1 MIVKIVDLTYL
12 KSDVD
17 RLDIDKVGTTLV
29 DLGKVNN
36 VVKIDAVKRL
46 YMINCKEKLMLFSLF
61 ILAI

>member
-1 MIVKIVDLTYL
+1 MIAKIVDLTDL

-46 YMINCKEKLMLFSLF
+46 YMINWFYKLVLVL
-61 ILAI
+61 

>member
-1 MIVKIVDLTYL
+1 MIAKIVDLTDL

-29 DLGKVNN
+29 DLGKLSN

-46 YMINCKEKLMLFSLF
+46 YMINWFYKLVLVL
-61 ILAI
+61 

>member
-1 MIVKIVDLTYL
+1 MIAKIVDLTDL

-29 DLGKVNN
+29 DLGKLNN

-46 YMINCKEKLMLFSLF
+46 YMINW
-61 ILAI
+61 

>member
-1 MIVKIVDLTYL
+1 MFAKIVDLTDL

-29 DLGKVNN
+29 DLGKLNN

-46 YMINCKEKLMLFSLF
+46 YMINWFYKLVLVL
-61 ILAI
+61 

>member
-1 MIVKIVDLTYL
+1 MIAKIVDLTDL

-29 DLGKVNN
+29 DLGKLNN

-46 YMINCKEKLMLFSLF
+46 YMINCFYKLVLVL
-61 ILAI
+61 

>member
-1 MIVKIVDLTYL
+1 MIAKIVDLTDL

-29 DLGKVNN
+29 DLGKLNN

-46 YMINCKEKLMLFSLF
+46 YMINWFYKLVLVL
-61 ILAI
+61 